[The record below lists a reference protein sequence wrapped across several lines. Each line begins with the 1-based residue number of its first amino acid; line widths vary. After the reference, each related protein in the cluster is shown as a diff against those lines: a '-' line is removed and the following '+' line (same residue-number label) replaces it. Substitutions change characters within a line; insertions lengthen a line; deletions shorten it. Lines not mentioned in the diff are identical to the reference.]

1 MRQLSDFAN
10 LMRRLKYGK
19 AELMYEE
26 SDIAILALGSMVDTA
41 FNVKGK
47 T

>member
-1 MRQLSDFAN
+1 
-10 LMRRLKYGK
+10 
-19 AELMYEE
+19 MYEE

-41 FNVKGK
+41 FNVREDLKSRAI